1 MYLISGGVNENKHLC
16 HVPSF
21 CEHRGRKHLPV
32 LSIVFSSI
40 GKKSF
45 IQLHRLKVLFKLVS
59 YNIVLFE
66 TSEHI
71 FANE

>member
-32 LSIVFSSI
+32 SSIVFSSF

-45 IQLHRLKVLFKLVS
+45 IQLHRLKVLFKLLS

-71 FANE
+71 FSNE